1 MEAGR
6 QEALAEIQVRNHGG
20 LEQGGREETVR
31 SSLTV
36 DRFRRQSQ
44 QDFSEGLQKVV

>member
-6 QEALAEIQVRNHGG
+6 QEAIAEIQVRNDGG
-20 LEQGGREETVR
+20 MEHVGR

-36 DRFRRQSQ
+36 DRF
-44 QDFSEGLQKVV
+44 